1 MNPRKVVPVLV
12 VLALALGVTGL
23 VLLVRGGGDDGES
36 QRTAATGTGT
46 STSTTEAATT
56 TTGSFTTTPTSPPP
70 APPSTVTPGT
80 VVVATTQPPDSEEA
94 PPTAAGPSDTAGS
107 DPTPTTSPPTTSPP
121 PASRPPASDPGSAA
135 DDDDDPFET
144 IVYSPDGAPER
155 KGDLLV
161 PEDHGSTAIVLVH
174 GGDGT
179 NGNRRQMRGW
189 AEGYAE
195 AGYPTLSISYFKY
208 KDATDPPVFPVP
220 ERDVKAAV
228 QYLRQHADDLEID
241 PDRILVQGFGAGAG
255 LGSIAYV
262 TGDDPAFAGEGLHDD
277 DTSDVVNGF
286 IGFYGDYE
294 GERAEPEQYCGGP
307 PDSTDPEVEACYDL
321 GDAVGRAADATGP
334 ALLVHGDEDETIP
347 YETTEAFGDALTD
360 ADIEALVV
368 MVEGADHDFD
378 RNRRALTPE
387 GEAMLVQ
394 IVAWLELTFPEPA
407 AGTTAP
413 TVEP

>member
-36 QRTAATGTGT
+36 QRTAATGTST
-46 STSTTEAATT
+46 STSSTRAATT

-80 VVVATTQPPDSEEA
+80 VVVATTQPPDTEA
-94 PPTAAGPSDTAGS
+94 EPPTAAGPSDTAGS
-107 DPTPTTSPPTTSPP
+107 DPTPTTSPPTTSP
-121 PASRPPASDPGSAA
+121 ATTSRPPASDPGSA
-135 DDDDDPFET
+135 DDDDPFET

-208 KDATDPPVFPVP
+208 KEATDPPVFPVP

-262 TGDDPAFAGEGLHDD
+262 TGDDSAFAGEGLHDD

-294 GERAEPEQYCGGP
+294 GERADAEQYCGGP

-321 GDAVGRAADATGP
+321 GDAVGRATDATGP

-394 IVAWLELTFPEPA
+394 IVAWLELTFPEAAA
-407 AGTTAP
+407 AGTTTP